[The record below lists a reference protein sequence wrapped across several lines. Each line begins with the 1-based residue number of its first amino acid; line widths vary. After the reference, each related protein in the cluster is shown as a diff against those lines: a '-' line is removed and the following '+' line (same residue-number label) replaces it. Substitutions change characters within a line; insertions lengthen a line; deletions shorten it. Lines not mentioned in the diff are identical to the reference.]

1 MNLLQ
6 YSSLSLLLPSFQA
19 LYNVISGGPHR
30 LLHVFVVALVVSSLA
45 NHSRPHDGPVFDFI
59 DYLDKAVIMCTLL
72 AAGGDALLY
81 NRGIW
86 ILLICAFTTVGVA
99 AAYAYAWTARE
110 SKTSRPSGESVHVLV
125 HALGA
130 ITLWLLL
137 L

>member
-6 YSSLSLLLPSFQA
+6 YSSLSLLLPSFQVF
-19 LYNVISGGPHR
+19 YNVISGGPHR
-30 LLHVFVVALVVSSLA
+30 ALHMFVVALVVSSLA

-59 DYLDKAVIMCTLL
+59 DYLDKAVILCTSL
-72 AAGGDALLY
+72 AAGADALLY
-81 NRGIW
+81 NRGTW
-86 ILLICAFTTVGVA
+86 ILPICAFTTVGVV
-99 AAYAYAWTARE
+99 AAYAYAWAARE

-130 ITLWLLL
+130 LTLWLLL

>member
-81 NRGIW
+81 DRGIW
-86 ILLICAFTTVGVA
+86 ILLICAFTTVKMA
-99 AAYAYAWTARE
+99 AAYAYAWTTRD